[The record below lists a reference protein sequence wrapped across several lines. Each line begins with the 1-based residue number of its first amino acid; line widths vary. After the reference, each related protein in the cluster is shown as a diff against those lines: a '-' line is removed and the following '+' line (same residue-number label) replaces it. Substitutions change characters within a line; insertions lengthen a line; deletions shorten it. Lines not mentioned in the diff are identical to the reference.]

1 MTLEDNLVHSMNTEN
16 AVGVLVR
23 GRRVSLRSLKNFLEH
38 LGPELACEGL
48 DLQRY
53 WSSYSVREK
62 REYDVEIS
70 FGGGE

>member
-1 MTLEDNLVHSMNTEN
+1 MFWLEGDE
-16 AVGVLVR
+16 R
-23 GRRVSLRSLKNFLEH
+23 GLRSLKNFLEH
-38 LGPELACEGL
+38 LGLELAYEGL

-70 FGGGE
+70 FGGGEWREIRMSWQLDLGN